1 MIIKHVSVF
10 NSRRKTSTGLV
21 NHSLVNLD
29 NKNVKA
35 NTFILYIYIF
45 KNVKYGHNW
54 VIFQIK

>member
-35 NTFILYIYIF
+35 ITFILYIF
-45 KNVKYGHNW
+45 KNVKNGHYW